1 MEQKFDIGINMRDL
15 GICATFSNDLG
26 TIATL
31 QYNITVN
38 DLKFHMTIRSR
49 L

>member
-1 MEQKFDIGINMRDL
+1 MELKFDIGINMHDL
-15 GICATFSNDLG
+15 DICTTFSNELG

-31 QYNITVN
+31 QYNITAN